1 MRVLSRRS
9 NLPKAVACG
18 YSEGAGFVVL
28 TEPFPLA
35 LGPSALCVRCTTP
48 RRGVGE
54 ACRRATSPCALGC
67 ASELTLTRCPVGS
80 PSAGG
85 RARCDV
91 GAAAIPRWRRRGVS
105 VAQRPCTRLCP
116 TLSSARSRP
125 TPSAAEARCDG
136 VGRRR
141 HLSTTKTSAPP
152 RRHGWRRSLGL
163 VVSVTG
169 QRQWHCC
176 GARET
181 TQALQHGCGDDCWR
195 SASLAALARTIAGA
209 ALDS

>member
-105 VAQRPCTRLCP
+105 VAQRPREP
-116 TLSSARSRP
+116 GSWHSARP
-125 TPSAAEARCDG
+125 VHVPPPSAAEAGARRRRRAPAEDSSRRRRRALPPR
-136 VGRRR
+136 GRRLLR
-141 HLSTTKTSAPP
+141 
-152 RRHGWRRSLGL
+152 L
-163 VVSVTG
+163 VVSPQG
-169 QRQWHCC
+169 QRLNGTAVAHARRHKHRSTAAATTAHVVHRSLHCTRD
-176 GARET
+176 RERCT
-181 TQALQHGCGDDCWR
+181 E
-195 SASLAALARTIAGA
+195 S
-209 ALDS
+209 